1 MKYLFIVILAVML
14 GSISCKLGKKPQRPN
29 SVESYGNRQSILHQN
44 QLEGNVNLDTLFM
57 GERLFALG
65 PVAGLQ
71 GEVTVYD
78 DVVSIATIKK
88 GMPHISSLKETE
100 AIFLIK
106 SNENDWVGHTIEK
119 PLSSLDAVEQH
130 VKALLISKDRDTALA
145 TPFRIETK
153 VKHMVY
159 HIIYKQDTVPHN
171 KKEHQKAKVKFEL
184 KDTEI
189 NIIGFWVDNAREGK
203 LTHPGKR
210 THLHFM
216 TKNNETSGHIDEI
229 SIPTNAKIYFPS
241 Q

>member
-1 MKYLFIVILAVML
+1 MKFAFFSYFLL
-14 GSISCKLGKKPQRPN
+14 GLIGISCQNKAPKNIN
-29 SVESYGNRQSILHQN
+29 SVESYGNRQRILKQN
-44 QLEGNVNLDTLFM
+44 QLKGNVMLDTLFM

-65 PVAGLQ
+65 PVSGLQ
-71 GEVTVYD
+71 GEVTVYN
-78 DVVSIATIKK
+78 DVVSIATVKK
-88 GMPHISSLKETE
+88 DMPHIASSKETE

-106 SNENDWVGHTIEK
+106 SNENDWISHTIEE
-119 PLSSLDAVEQH
+119 PLSSLDAIEQH
-130 VKALLISKDRDTALA
+130 VKALLLSKDRDTSLV

-153 VKHMVY
+153 VQRMVY
-159 HIIYKQDTVPHN
+159 HIIYKQDTLPHN

-184 KDTEI
+184 RDTEV
-189 NIIGFWVDNAREGK
+189 NIIGFWVDKAREGK